1 MGGKIRSVEP
11 IEYAYCSFGAFKD
24 DFGNVKNV
32 NYYKYATEWI
42 FRISQDSPYNPV
54 YNLIGE
60 TPVDKR
66 NLSLF
71 ESSWDPGFY
80 RQYTGPTEYTD
91 LPGTRNMKEEKSF
104 FGSKVMQTPD
114 SISSQKQIIYP
125 TSLSDVLNLN
135 YDNYPNYEILWEET
149 DTEIRGV
156 LLMDRM
162 LTRYFLEDGS
172 EQTFKKF
179 IVPEFGFGTLSDI
192 DDDFDQYMELNIIP
206 IFQSKNNGSYLKK
219 IPVANDD
226 SLETVIG
233 NLADYQ
239 KIINGYYISSEI
251 RYTKVNELRY
261 EFRIPKDPSFN
272 YSLAFSI
279 QIGKI

>member
-1 MGGKIRSVEP
+1 
-11 IEYAYCSFGAFKD
+11 
-24 DFGNVKNV
+24 
-32 NYYKYATEWI
+32 
-42 FRISQDSPYNPV
+42 
-54 YNLIGE
+54 
-60 TPVDKR
+60 
-66 NLSLF
+66 
-71 ESSWDPGFY
+71 
-80 RQYTGPTEYTD
+80 
-91 LPGTRNMKEEKSF
+91 
-104 FGSKVMQTPD
+104 
-114 SISSQKQIIYP
+114 
-125 TSLSDVLNLN
+125 
-135 YDNYPNYEILWEET
+135 
-149 DTEIRGV
+149 
-156 LLMDRM
+156 
-162 LTRYFLEDGS
+162 
-172 EQTFKKF
+172 
-179 IVPEFGFGTLSDI
+179 
-192 DDDFDQYMELNIIP
+192 MELNIIP